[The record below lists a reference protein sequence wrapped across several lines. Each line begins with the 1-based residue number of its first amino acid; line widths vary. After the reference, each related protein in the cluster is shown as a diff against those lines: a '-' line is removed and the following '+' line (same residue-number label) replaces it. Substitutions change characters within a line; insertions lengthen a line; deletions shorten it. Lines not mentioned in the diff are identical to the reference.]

1 MFPEHC
7 KHVSVRT
14 ADFPLTEENIKR
26 YLEGKRAYLRSKY
39 FVFNNGADWAVAS
52 VAKEEKNS
60 VLQPILGVD
69 IVALPHET
77 KFVEDP
83 SLEVLSAS
91 VMGALRE
98 SVGAKCVV
106 VKGRSEHVSFFV
118 EMEPHRLTVFDVVP
132 PSPSKLVGLV
142 DSVLETD
149 LQDMYVKYET
159 RTVDLNDMVD
169 DDAEKQMMFPCRASG
184 LGGNRS
190 TLYLDETVPLKKE
203 QLDKVVLI
211 GCDLSV
217 RIFKAIYGF
226 EPREVRNM
234 CPWQI
239 AMEQGMGGKVL
250 VKCCKVKEGVE
261 MDGDVA
267 VVPWGA
273 RASDVAAALK
283 ALFL

>member
-7 KHVSVRT
+7 KHVSVR
-14 ADFPLTEENIKR
+14 AVDFPLTEENIRR
-26 YLEGKRAYLRSKY
+26 YLDGKKAYLRSKY
-39 FVFNNGADWAVAS
+39 FVFNNGADWAVVS

-60 VLQPILGVD
+60 VLQPILAVD
-69 IVALPHET
+69 VVALPHET
-77 KFVEDP
+77 KFVEDS

-118 EMEPHRLTVFDVVP
+118 DMEPHKLTVFDVVP
-132 PSPSKLVGLV
+132 PTPSKLVGLV

-159 RTVDLNDMVD
+159 RTVDLNNMVD
-169 DDAEKQMMFPCRASG
+169 ADADKQMMFPCRASA

-190 TLYLDETVPLKKE
+190 ALYLDETAPLKKE
-203 QLDKVVLI
+203 QLCKIVLI

-217 RIFKAIYGF
+217 RIFKAVYGVD
-226 EPREVRNM
+226 PPEVRNM

-239 AMEQGMGGKVL
+239 AKEQGLGGKVL

-261 MDGDVA
+261 LDGNIA

-273 RASDVAAALK
+273 RASDVAAALR